1 MQGATLGLALVALIA
16 VACASDDRLELEPFE
31 VRGGA
36 LLFANDEELPAYED
50 WFERQHFAVPRV
62 EVPAGLALVNAY
74 SYRPDAD
81 LDLSLVSLFFEDAE
95 DPRRW
100 LLVKFDDRAAF
111 PLRAEPSTPM
121 ELGAVEGRTAVYV
134 NGVGDPWHD
143 LVFESCGFGVAVK
156 GHADVW
162 ARADIEAVARA
173 IVDGCDD
180 PRGPAGN

>member
-1 MQGATLGLALVALIA
+1 MLIA

-31 VRGGA
+31 VRGGV
-36 LLFANDEELPAYED
+36 LLFANDEELSTYAA
-50 WFERQHFAVPRV
+50 WSERQHFAVPRV

-74 SYRPDAD
+74 SYRPDAE
-81 LDLSLVSLFFEDAE
+81 LDLSLVSLFFENAD

-111 PLRAEPSTPM
+111 PLRAQRSTPV

-134 NGVGDPWHD
+134 NGVGEPWHD
-143 LVFESCGFGVAVK
+143 LVFESCRLGVAVK

-162 ARADIEAVARA
+162 AREDIEAVARA
-173 IVDGCDD
+173 IVEGCDD
-180 PRGPAGN
+180 PRGPTGN